1 MNLSSTINF
10 ATFSDKFT
18 AMMADGVG
26 GGGGLDP
33 FDKES
38 KGVTVKNNGKD
49 VPVYRA
55 GDDFTLKPGEVKFDK
70 ETGLVTSEKGVSV
83 NVNPNDLPIKYGKP
97 KIVKYLPDGLKIIP
111 RGKPGHYE
119 IVPEYPMA
127 LAEFQLKLNQIITSP
142 IE

>member
-1 MNLSSTINF
+1 M
-10 ATFSDKFT
+10 
-18 AMMADGVG
+18 
-26 GGGGLDP
+26 
-33 FDKES
+33 
-38 KGVTVKNNGKD
+38 
-49 VPVYRA
+49 
-55 GDDFTLKPGEVKFDK
+55 KPGEVKFDK

-83 NVNPNDLPIKYGKP
+83 NVNPNDLPIKYDKP

-119 IVPEYPMA
+119 IVPEYHMA